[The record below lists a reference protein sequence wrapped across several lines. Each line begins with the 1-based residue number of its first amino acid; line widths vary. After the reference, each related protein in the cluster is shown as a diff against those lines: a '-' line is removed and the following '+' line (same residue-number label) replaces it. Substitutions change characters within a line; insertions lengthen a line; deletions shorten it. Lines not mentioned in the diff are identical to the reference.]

1 MAKSKQSQGK
11 ARSGGGLSSNK
22 LVTPGLK
29 VGQRRVDAIE
39 RGGVSELG
47 AHVGN
52 NPSPLVESRPKAA
65 TDLGNYRAEHG
76 PAGPGGGRDVYFTG
90 QPAVG
95 MGPHGPVRQAEHD
108 VRPDPASVRDP
119 NHSFADRPRRRG

>member
-47 AHVGN
+47 AHV
-52 NPSPLVESRPKAA
+52 
-65 TDLGNYRAEHG
+65 
-76 PAGPGGGRDVYFTG
+76 
-90 QPAVG
+90 
-95 MGPHGPVRQAEHD
+95 
-108 VRPDPASVRDP
+108 
-119 NHSFADRPRRRG
+119 